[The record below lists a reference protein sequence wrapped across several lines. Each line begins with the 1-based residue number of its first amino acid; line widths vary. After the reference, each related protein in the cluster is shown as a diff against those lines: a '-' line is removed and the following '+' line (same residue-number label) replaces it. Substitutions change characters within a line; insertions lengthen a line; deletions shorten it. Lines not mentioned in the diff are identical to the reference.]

1 MAPVKNTQ
9 QRSMSCEY
17 SDTSTWGC
25 TGPCSP
31 IALPAGARPRL
42 IWRSVP
48 ARRWRSTWASSRA
61 RRRPRAR
68 TTAPPSGA
76 WASPRPP
83 TSPSPT
89 PCACAPRAGWP
100 PPGAAALCARVCT
113 TFSCAPAVARAE
125 DPWRGTRLPA
135 STALL
140 HLSAARLASAACL
153 EHGRARAARAVRLR
167 AGGGERR
174 GGALRAGRWRLHG
187 GAGAWRRRRRG
198 GGRRRRAAAGRGC
211 AAGPGR
217 RGRPARR
224 RC

>member
-1 MAPVKNTQ
+1 
-9 QRSMSCEY
+9 MSCEF

-42 IWRSVP
+42 IWRCAP
-48 ARRWRSTWASSRA
+48 ARRWRSTWASLRA

-89 PCACAPRAGWP
+89 RCACAPPRWV
-100 PPGAAALCARVCT
+100 AAA
-113 TFSCAPAVARAE
+113 
-125 DPWRGTRLPA
+125 GTRRALRPCVYCIQLRTCRGA
-135 STALL
+135 RRRSLAGYSTAGQ
-140 HLSAARLASAACL
+140 HCTFTSSAARLASAACL
-153 EHGRARAARAVRLR
+153 EHGRARAARAVSLR
-167 AGGGERR
+167 AGGGKRR
-174 GGALRAGRWRLHG
+174 GGALRAGRRRLLG

-198 GGRRRRAAAGRGC
+198 GGRRRRAAAGRGR